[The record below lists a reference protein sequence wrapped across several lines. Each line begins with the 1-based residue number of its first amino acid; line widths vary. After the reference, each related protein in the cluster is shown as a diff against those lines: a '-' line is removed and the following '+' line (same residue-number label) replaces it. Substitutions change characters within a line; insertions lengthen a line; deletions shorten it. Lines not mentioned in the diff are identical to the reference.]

1 MKSTNACKVDHFVLA
16 APDLQ
21 RACDDFEA
29 TTGVRPAFGGAH
41 AGRGTHNALVAFE
54 NGSYLEIIAPD
65 PAQQATS
72 MSQPMALLARPT
84 LMHWAVRCSGTA
96 ALSQR
101 LRELGWTPTEI
112 QRMSRTPPNAAR
124 LEWEL
129 FGLKDHRYG
138 GLAPFFIDWFACPH
152 PATTSPS
159 VGPLTSVRLALP
171 DPAPP
176 ANDDVRAGARR
187 RSERNER
194 RSGTRNRVRQQPRR
208 SPLYGP
214 LAGRVYAAR
223 LAGISAPI
231 SAPRRIFSTD
241 LSRYTSHRHRRF
253 SGMM

>member
-101 LRELGWTPTEI
+101 LRELGWTPTET
-112 QRMSRTPPNAAR
+112 QRMSRTPPNAAK

-138 GLAPFFIDWFACPH
+138 GLAPFFIDWFVCPH

-159 VGPLTSVRLALP
+159 VGPLTAVRLALP
-171 DPAPP
+171 DPAPLQTMMS
-176 ANDDVRAGARR
+176 ALGLHDTVSVTSGEAELAIAFDSHRGVVRYTG
-187 RSERNER
+187 
-194 RSGTRNRVRQQPRR
+194 R
-208 SPLYGP
+208 SP
-214 LAGRVYAAR
+214 AGFTLR
-223 LAGISAPI
+223 
-231 SAPRRIFSTD
+231 D
-241 LSRYTSHRHRRF
+241 
-253 SGMM
+253 

>member
-1 MKSTNACKVDHFVLA
+1 MRSTNACKVDHFVLA

-101 LRELGWTPTEI
+101 LRELGWAPTEI
-112 QRMSRTPPNAAR
+112 QRMSRTPPNAAK

-159 VGPLTSVRLALP
+159 VGPMTSVRLALP
-171 DPAPP
+171 DPAPLRTMMS
-176 ANDDVRAGARR
+176 ALGLDDAVSVTKGEAELAIAFDSRRGVVRYMG
-187 RSERNER
+187 
-194 RSGTRNRVRQQPRR
+194 R
-208 SPLYGP
+208 SP
-214 LAGRVYAAR
+214 AGFTLR
-223 LAGISAPI
+223 
-231 SAPRRIFSTD
+231 D
-241 LSRYTSHRHRRF
+241 
-253 SGMM
+253 

>member
-1 MKSTNACKVDHFVLA
+1 LRSTNACKVDHFVLA

-101 LRELGWTPTEI
+101 LRELGWAPTEI
-112 QRMSRTPPNAAR
+112 QRMSRTPPNAAK

-159 VGPLTSVRLALP
+159 VGPMTSVRLALP
-171 DPAPP
+171 DPAPLRTMMS
-176 ANDDVRAGARR
+176 ALGLDDAVSVTKGEAELAIAFDSRRGVVRYMG
-187 RSERNER
+187 
-194 RSGTRNRVRQQPRR
+194 R
-208 SPLYGP
+208 SP
-214 LAGRVYAAR
+214 AGFTLR
-223 LAGISAPI
+223 
-231 SAPRRIFSTD
+231 D
-241 LSRYTSHRHRRF
+241 
-253 SGMM
+253 

>member
-1 MKSTNACKVDHFVLA
+1 MT
-16 APDLQ
+16 
-21 RACDDFEA
+21 
-29 TTGVRPAFGGAH
+29 
-41 AGRGTHNALVAFE
+41 
-54 NGSYLEIIAPD
+54 
-65 PAQQATS
+65 
-72 MSQPMALLARPT
+72 LLARPT
-84 LMHWAVRCSGTA
+84 LMHWAVRCNGTA

-112 QRMSRTPPNAAR
+112 QRMSRTPPNAAK

-159 VGPLTSVRLALP
+159 VGPLTSVRLSLP
-171 DPAPP
+171 DPAPLQTMMS
-176 ANDDVRAGARR
+176 ALALDDAVSVTNGEAELAIAFDSSRGVVRYIG
-187 RSERNER
+187 
-194 RSGTRNRVRQQPRR
+194 R
-208 SPLYGP
+208 SP
-214 LAGRVYAAR
+214 GRVHAAR

>member
-1 MKSTNACKVDHFVLA
+1 LTSKNACLVDHFVLA

-21 RACDDFEA
+21 RACDEFQN
-29 TTGVRPAFGGAH
+29 TTGVQPTFGGAH
-41 AGRGTHNALVAFE
+41 AGRGTHNALVAFA

-65 PAQQATS
+65 PAQPATF
-72 MSQPMALLARPT
+72 MSRPMAALAKPT

-159 VGPLTSVRLALP
+159 VGALISVRLALP
-171 DPAPP
+171 DAAPLQTMMAALDLDDAVSVAKGETELAIAFDSSRGVVRCTGRAPAGFTLR
-176 ANDDVRAGARR
+176 D
-187 RSERNER
+187 
-194 RSGTRNRVRQQPRR
+194 
-208 SPLYGP
+208 
-214 LAGRVYAAR
+214 
-223 LAGISAPI
+223 
-231 SAPRRIFSTD
+231 
-241 LSRYTSHRHRRF
+241 
-253 SGMM
+253 